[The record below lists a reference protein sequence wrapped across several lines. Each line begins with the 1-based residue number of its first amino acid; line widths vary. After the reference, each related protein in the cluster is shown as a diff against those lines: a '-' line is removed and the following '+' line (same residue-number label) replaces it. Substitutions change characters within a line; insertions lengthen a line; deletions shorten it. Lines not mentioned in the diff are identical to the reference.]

1 MTYEPIEI
9 YEKLME
15 DFNSSQNDFV
25 LKFSE
30 KDKEIIDIYS
40 KFYDDTQTHIG
51 VIKWWLDIQFSPI
64 AFESTRDGFK
74 INYTEIGITIEELYE
89 LYKFLDNVRLQR
101 STDRFNNIRKQGY
114 GTSGRIMPVRTVNA
128 FRVWNSL
135 VNKYI
140 DPDAVEVD
148 PYCNHI
154 YTSYSDGMGLTGNIF
169 IEPCSWRKDCD
180 KNFIYD
186 GDVVEGKFIHRT
198 SMYEVIF
205 DDGNWV
211 YKDMKRDGFTY
222 SYEDFSSIKIIG
234 NIHTF
239 SDKDA

>member
-15 DFNSSQNDFV
+15 EFNSSQGGFV

-30 KDKEIIDIYS
+30 KDKEVIDIYAIC
-40 KFYDDTQTHIG
+40 YDDTQRHIG
-51 VIKWWLDIQFSPI
+51 IVKWDDIR
-64 AFESTRDGFK
+64 FEPADVETDMDGFK
-74 INYTEIGITIEELYE
+74 FTYHNINISVDELGH
-89 LYKFLDNVRLQR
+89 LYNFLETVRLQR
-101 STDRFNNIRKQGY
+101 STDRFNNIRKRGY

-128 FRVWNSL
+128 FRVWNSM

-154 YTSYSDGMGLTGNIF
+154 YTSYSDGMGLTSNIF

-180 KNFIYD
+180 KNFIYE
-186 GDVVEGKFIHRT
+186 GDVVEGKFSYI
-198 SMYEVIF
+198 SGIYEIVF
-205 DDGNWV
+205 DDGNWL
-211 YKDMKRDGFTY
+211 YRDIKDAMDTY